1 MKKKDA
7 LVKNK
12 KMIVA
17 LVTLAALSLC
27 TAIYLLALPS
37 VTATIRKD
45 RIEAIYNSLHIN
57 TDTYLLQTESVFG
70 EKKVYPYDK
79 GRSYSSSK
87 TYIHADTVSA
97 TVDELKKSITD
108 AGFKYIDE
116 PYPGS
121 TFKELHFKSDKGEYL
136 RLNVSS
142 KLRDDAIQN
151 TALMKKELT
160 DAVLNIDAN
169 AGPANVTV
177 KVNLDD
183 NNE

>member
-1 MKKKDA
+1 M
-7 LVKNK
+7 
-12 KMIVA
+12 
-17 LVTLAALSLC
+17 
-27 TAIYLLALPS
+27 
-37 VTATIRKD
+37 
-45 RIEAIYNSLHIN
+45 
-57 TDTYLLQTESVFG
+57 FG
-70 EKKVYPYDK
+70 EKKVYTYDK

-87 TYIHADTVSA
+87 TYIHADTVNA
-97 TVDELKKSITD
+97 TVTELKKSIAD
-108 AGFKYIDE
+108 AGFKYISE

-160 DAVLNIDAN
+160 DAVLGIDAN
-169 AGPANVTV
+169 AGPANVTI